1 MNSETEWSWACSPSV
16 VLVANGTQY
25 TRSYVIN
32 TLLTAVR
39 VLVPGPG
46 PGSFGLRPVHM
57 ARCRWLGC
65 GHLSS
70 TVKEY
75 TRI

>member
-46 PGSFGLRPVHM
+46 PGSFGFRVGGSAPG
-57 ARCRWLGC
+57 AWRWPGA
-65 GHLSS
+65 GGSAVV
-70 TVKEY
+70 T
-75 TRI
+75 

>member
-39 VLVPGPG
+39 VLVPLPGAG
-46 PGSFGLRPVHM
+46 PGSFGLRP
-57 ARCRWLGC
+57 GC
-65 GHLSS
+65 TWPGAGGSAVV
-70 TVKEY
+70 T
-75 TRI
+75 